1 MPHGGVRATLGGPT
15 RQKRK
20 LLAIQLFS
28 TPANLMEDLTV
39 ISDYASGAIDKFGY
53 AGSSCTC
60 KSAAR
65 IAVFSPGDNDR

>member
-1 MPHGGVRATLGGPT
+1 MPHGGVRATLGGALHA
-15 RQKRK
+15 RK
-20 LLAIQLFS
+20 ENCWQFS